1 MWYPE
6 WGRAYWY
13 GIVLLDDFGPCMY
26 HNIIMIIHI
35 ILATLDVLRIYLAQE
50 VKWEVILQFGMTWRV

>member
-1 MWYPE
+1 MISFPE
-6 WGRAYWY
+6 TICDTQNGA
-13 GIVLLDDFGPCMY
+13 GLIGMDEIVLLDDFGPCMY

-50 VKWEVILQFGMTWRV
+50 VK